1 MNHRIGRTVFALAFG
16 LLVATFAY
24 QWISNPAGR
33 EERAIEV
40 SVVEASRR
48 HLEASIDAGTLEIVD
63 PVSPNRKVGKVYIYP
78 AGQGWE
84 ISGYYRRGVDDAW
97 HPYLMTLGADQGL
110 CRLKIQDGDESLAER
125 AANDPQLEIS
135 P

>member
-1 MNHRIGRTVFALAFG
+1 MNHRIGRTVFALVIG
-16 LLVATFAY
+16 LLAATFAY

-33 EERAIEV
+33 EERALQV

-48 HLEASIDAGTLEIVD
+48 HLQAVVDAGALEIVD

-78 AGQGWE
+78 EGQGWE
-84 ISGYYRRGVDDAW
+84 ISGYYRRSVDDSW
-97 HPYLMTLGADQGL
+97 HPYLLSLSADQSL
-110 CRLKIQDGDESLAER
+110 AQLKIKDRSEGLAER
-125 AANDPQLEIS
+125 AAKDPQLEIS